1 MKNLPDDRALPEEH
15 AAASLAGQ
23 LRASQCPSKV
33 SARQLASCVET
44 EYCVYVP
51 RSLVHRARWIVAQ
64 LPPSDEELES
74 LALRATP
81 PAD

>member
-1 MKNLPDDRALPEEH
+1 MKNIPDDLEPLGDWELFRAFPDEN

-44 EYCVYVP
+44 EFSVYVP
-51 RSLVHRARWIVAQ
+51 RSL
-64 LPPSDEELES
+64 PPSD
-74 LALRATP
+74 
-81 PAD
+81 